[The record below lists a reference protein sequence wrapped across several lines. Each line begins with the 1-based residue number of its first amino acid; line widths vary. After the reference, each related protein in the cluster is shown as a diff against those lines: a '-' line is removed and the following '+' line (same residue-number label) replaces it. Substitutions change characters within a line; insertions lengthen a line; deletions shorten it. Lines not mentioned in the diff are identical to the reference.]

1 MMILIKNIWL
11 KTGIKNWRWIPNITI
26 LCTLTYSTA
35 MYLQEDRTYIQIINK
50 SNRVRTTDAFSCVL
64 VLQFVV
70 SIVVLLVLLSLY
82 YLNAVPIVLIQG
94 FIPSLIFILLKKGVF
109 SRFPTDRPTDRLMG
123 RLTDWGTDRPTDWW
137 TDRLT
142 DGWMDRWTDGH
153 TLWSYRDARTHL
165 KMPYSHRYE
174 RVKHM
179 ILWMLLYRLFFI
191 KTRTSTGSKFQL

>member
-1 MMILIKNIWL
+1 MMIIIKNIWV
-11 KTGIKNWRWIPNITI
+11 KTGVKNWRWIPNIMI
-26 LCTLTYSTA
+26 PCTVTYSTA
-35 MYLQEDRTYIQIINK
+35 MYLQEDRTIQIINK

-109 SRFPTDRPTDRLMG
+109 SRFPTNWPTDG
-123 RLTDWGTDRPTDWW
+123 PTDWLRDGPTNW
-137 TDRLT
+137 LMDGPT

-174 RVKHM
+174 KVKHM
-179 ILWMLLYRLFFI
+179 ILRMLLHRLFFI

>member
-11 KTGIKNWRWIPNITI
+11 KTGIKNCRWIPNITI

-109 SRFPTDRPTDRLMG
+109 SRFPTNWPTDG
-123 RLTDWGTDRPTDWW
+123 PTDWLRDGPTNW
-137 TDRLT
+137 LMDGPT
-142 DGWMDRWTDGH
+142 DGQMDGQMDGWTH
-153 TLWSYRDARTHL
+153 PL
-165 KMPYSHRYE
+165 
-174 RVKHM
+174 
-179 ILWMLLYRLFFI
+179 II
-191 KTRTSTGSKFQL
+191 